1 MVIMV
6 LQAGATNNIYNDN
19 IYLKY
24 SQNLFN

>member
-1 MVIMV
+1 MVVMV
-6 LQAGATNNIYNDN
+6 LQVGATNNIYNDK